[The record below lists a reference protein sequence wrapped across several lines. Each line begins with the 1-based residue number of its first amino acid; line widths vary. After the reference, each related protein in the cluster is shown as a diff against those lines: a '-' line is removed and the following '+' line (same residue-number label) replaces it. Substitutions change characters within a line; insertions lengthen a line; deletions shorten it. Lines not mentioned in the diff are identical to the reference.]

1 MRRYILLLGALL
13 LSGCA
18 VDGEPR
24 KKPSIAEALSCD
36 DKVRLTISAFGYG
49 ESFMAI
55 LPLSKVQEKSAFIIK
70 LKPTDGFDDAT
81 VTVDGVGDTGAW
93 IEGDGAARDL
103 DGELL
108 FVGCAPEFED
118 DAEPAKFTITVQ
130 KDGTTNILDPRA
142 LIVR

>member
-1 MRRYILLLGALL
+1 MRRYILLLGAIV

-24 KKPSIAEALSCD
+24 KKPSIAEDLGCD
-36 DKVRLTISAFGYG
+36 DKFQITISAFGYG

-55 LPLSKVQEKSAFIIK
+55 LPLSKVRENSAFIIK

-81 VTVDGVGDTGAW
+81 VIVEGVGDTGAW

-108 FVGCAPEFED
+108 FVGCAPELVD

-130 KDGTTNILDPRA
+130 KDDTTNVLDPRA